1 MVMATRHSTDVDV
14 LIIGAGPT
22 GLVAAIDALR
32 HGLSVR
38 IVDQNAQRSPHSKA
52 LVLHSRS
59 LEVLDDLGCV
69 APVLAAGRDFRALNI
84 LAGSRP
90 VGRIEFRRLDW
101 HDAPYP
107 MWLTIP
113 QSETERCLEDRL
125 NALGVMVERQTALRA
140 LSQRQDGVDAEL
152 VRADGSAL
160 TCRAAW
166 LLGCDGAR
174 SDVRHAL
181 GVTLEG
187 DTSGE
192 VFVLADVAMESSL
205 VDGEGYN
212 VLAREGVLLI
222 VPMQRPGLVRL
233 IAHLPNVR
241 PDDEPPVIDL
251 PLLQRIVDTRTGL
264 ATKLSAL
271 GWTSSFSPKHFIARS
286 MRVGRAFLAGDAA
299 HIHSPVGGQ
308 GLNTGIQ
315 DAYNL
320 MWKLALVHRGLAAP
334 TLLDTYHEERHP
346 VGARMIHG
354 VRRATRSLT
363 LREGLA
369 QSLRNRLV
377 GLLLRF
383 ARVRDR
389 MGAQL
394 GMLLLRYPPSLAT
407 AAQHAPGSPRPG
419 ERAAQQAST
428 PALTQRLRGAHHT
441 LLLFD
446 GLDSALT
453 DGEHQAAAAL
463 ARSFAADAV
472 EVVRVRRDAPA
483 NDEHLPDPD
492 GAIHRAFAAHRP
504 LAVWVR
510 PDKYVGFRGNARST
524 AALRT
529 YLEGMFAGAAG
540 THDRPNGSQRTR
552 TSA

>member
-1 MVMATRHSTDVDV
+1 MEIDV

-22 GLVAAIDALR
+22 GLVAAIDAVR

-38 IVDQNAQRSPHSKA
+38 IVDQNPQRSPHSKA

-69 APVLAAGRDFRALNI
+69 DCVLRAGREFRALNI
-84 LAGSRP
+84 LAGTRP
-90 VGRIEFRRLDW
+90 VGRIEFRRLAW
-101 HDAPYP
+101 NDAPYP

-113 QSETERCLEDRL
+113 QSETERCLEERL
-125 NALGVMVERQTALRA
+125 NALGVTVERQTALRS
-140 LSQRQDGVDAEL
+140 LHERQGGVDAEL
-152 VRADGSAL
+152 VRADGGAE

-166 LLGCDGAR
+166 LVGCDGAR
-174 SDVRHAL
+174 SDVRRAL
-181 GVTLEG
+181 GVALEG

-192 VFVLADVAMESSL
+192 VFVLADVAMESPL

-212 VLAREGVLLI
+212 VLARDGVLLI
-222 VPMQRPGLVRL
+222 VPMPKPGLVRL
-233 IAHLPNVR
+233 IAHLPKVR
-241 PDDEPPVIDL
+241 PDDAPPVIDL

-264 ATKLSAL
+264 TTRLSAL
-271 GWTSSFSPKHFIARS
+271 GWTSSFSPKHFIAGS

-320 MWKLALVHRGLAAP
+320 MWKLALVHRGLAAS
-334 TLLDTYHEERHP
+334 TLLDTYHDERHP
-346 VGARMIHG
+346 VGDRMIRG
-354 VRRATRSLT
+354 VRRATRGLT
-363 LREGLA
+363 LRGGLA
-369 QSLRNRLV
+369 QRLRNRLA

-394 GMLLLRYPPSLAT
+394 GMLLLRYGPSLAI
-407 AAQHAPGSPRPG
+407 AGLHASTGSPRPG
-419 ERAAQQAST
+419 ERTAQQAST
-428 PALTQRLRGAHHT
+428 PALTRRLRGPHHT

-446 GLDSALT
+446 GLDSTLT

-463 ARSFAADAV
+463 ARTLAADAV
-472 EVVRVRRDAPA
+472 RVVRVRREAA
-483 NDEHLPDPD
+483 TGDEDLADPD

-510 PDKYVGFRGNARST
+510 PDKYVGFRGDPRST
-524 AALRT
+524 GALRA
-529 YLEGMFAGAAG
+529 YLEGMFAGAARG
-540 THDRPNGSQRTR
+540 ETP
-552 TSA
+552 